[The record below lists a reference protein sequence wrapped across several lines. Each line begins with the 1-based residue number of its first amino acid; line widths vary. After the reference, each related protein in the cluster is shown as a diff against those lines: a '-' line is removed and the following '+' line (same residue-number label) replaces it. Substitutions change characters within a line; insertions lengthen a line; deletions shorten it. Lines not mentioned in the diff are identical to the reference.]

1 MLALRDAIPP
11 LTSPRYETALASDWL
26 PDDLVVGYEASDG
39 QAFAFPA
46 KILNF
51 HEIVNDDLGGEPL
64 LVSYCPLC
72 RSGIVYDRR
81 LEGRVL
87 TFGNTSAL
95 YESDLV
101 MYDQQT
107 LSYWFQVGGEA
118 IVGSLTGTR
127 LKVMPSV
134 TTMWAGWL
142 ALHPDTRALSRDTG
156 YRRDY
161 SRDPSIGIETMLNA
175 GSFPFP
181 VTDAVEDDRLAPA
194 ELVLGVEV
202 GDQARAYPIARLGDA
217 AINDRLGGERIV
229 ILARALGPIV
239 AAYSAEAGGR
249 SLTFEAR
256 DGVYR
261 DAETGS
267 EWSVAGEAV
276 AGPFEGSRL
285 RPLPVRT
292 AFWFSYVSAFPTADV
307 YDAAR

>member
-1 MLALRDAIPP
+1 
-11 LTSPRYETALASDWL
+11 
-26 PDDLVVGYEASDG
+26 
-39 QAFAFPA
+39 
-46 KILNF
+46 
-51 HEIVNDDLGGEPL
+51 
-64 LVSYCPLC
+64 
-72 RSGIVYDRR
+72 
-81 LEGRVL
+81 
-87 TFGNTSAL
+87 
-95 YESDLV
+95 
-101 MYDQQT
+101 MYDQQP

-118 IVGSLTGTR
+118 IVGSLTGAR

-134 TTMWAGWL
+134 TTTWAGWL
-142 ALHPDTRALSRDTG
+142 ALHPDTWVLSRDTG

-161 SRDPSIGIETMLNA
+161 SRDPFIGIETVLNA

-194 ELVLGVEV
+194 ELVLGIEV

-229 ILARALGPIV
+229 IQARALGPVV

-276 AGPFEGSRL
+276 SGRCLYGPPSGSATSRPFRRLASTALLGKPVGPRRQLGGGSR
-285 RPLPVRT
+285 RPLALVSVSEFLKVHGQLFNVRT
-292 AFWFSYVSAFPTADV
+292 QSRHLLSQVEHFGQDISQEGVGLSQPPLATVRRRLQRPRRLVSA
-307 YDAAR
+307 